1 MAYGIR
7 ISTMLGDADIIDQFI
22 PRFVDE
28 ISLSGSSGSFST
40 LSYGLNDSNS
50 FVYSNN
56 PRVLLDYSGSTV
68 DWEEVFGNTVSGTVV
83 YLVKVQ

>member
-7 ISTMLGDADIIDQFI
+7 ISTMLGDADITDQNV
-22 PRFVDE
+22 PRLVDE
-28 ISLSGSSGSFST
+28 VSLSGSSGSFST
-40 LSYGLNDSNS
+40 SGYGLNDTNS

-83 YLVKVQ
+83 YLVKVK

>member
-1 MAYGIR
+1 MAFGIR
-7 ISTMLGDADIIDQFI
+7 ISTMLGDADIIDQNV
-22 PRFVDE
+22 PRFVGE
-28 ISLSGSSGSFST
+28 VSLSGSSGSFST
-40 LSYGLNDSNS
+40 STYGLNDTNS

-83 YLVKVQ
+83 YLVKVK